1 MKILI
6 ACYSRTGNTGRLG
19 EIIQSELEARGHEV
33 VLELIQPIKE
43 LNRWYMALTMIFPRI
58 GPGAIRSLFSPSYKA
73 KWLKGY
79 KQYEQDIHPIAQ
91 KDLSSYD
98 MVLIGGPKWGCISFP
113 IARYLKEVTGLE
125 GKKVGI
131 FYTFAGPP
139 LEVFEIELMDVPMKL
154 RLEAAGAK
162 MVASLGLSSAFHE
175 YAIAFAIFKRLSGK
189 LFKKPLEAYTI
200 DAEYGKMHLK
210 NFLEDLGV

>member
-1 MKILI
+1 M
-6 ACYSRTGNTGRLG
+6 ACYSRTGHTGRLG
-19 EIIQSELEARGHEV
+19 EIIQSELEDRGHKV
-33 VLELIQPIKE
+33 VLEVIKPVKE
-43 LNRWYMALTMIFPRI
+43 LNRWYMALTKIFPRI
-58 GPGAIRSLFSPSYKA
+58 GPGAIRSLFSPSFKE

-91 KDLSSYD
+91 KDLSGYEL
-98 MVLIGGPKWGCISFP
+98 VLIGGPKWGCISFP

-125 GKKVGI
+125 GKKVGV

-139 LEVFEIELMDVPMKL
+139 LEVFEIELMEVPMKL

-175 YAIAFAIFKRLSGK
+175 YTIVFPIFKYLSLK
-189 LFKKPLEAYTI
+189 LFKQPIGAYTI
-200 DAEYGKMHLK
+200 DAEYGKENLEK
-210 NFLEDLGV
+210 FLEDLGE